1 MKGPTDNRPIPSCS
15 AGGAARSRCSIVAV
29 VFVVMMLLQD
39 ATVAPAAPI
48 PIAAVQRAEAVVF
61 EREILPILQRS
72 CLACHS
78 ASQRNGELSLESP
91 DAMKKGGDS
100 GPAIVAGNGAQSLL
114 LKLASHADEPV
125 MPPAGNKVNAPPLS
139 SEELGLIRLW
149 IDQGA
154 KGTGGIASLSPKQ
167 MQAIARSFAP
177 VLTVAVTADG
187 QYVAASRGNRLYLY
201 HGPSGQRVAEL
212 GDPALT
218 SNDPSAVEPVAHR
231 DLVESLA
238 FNVEG
243 DLLASGSFREAK
255 LWRRPRDVQRT
266 QLAVGGPVTALA
278 VSPNLEWI
286 ATSGPNNT
294 IRIWNAKSGQPA
306 ATLSGHSD
314 RVTGLKFDEQ
324 NATLFSVSIDQTLR
338 RWRVADGVSIGLVES
353 PSPLHA
359 LEIVEVSPPAANPR
373 QPPIVVTGGADN
385 QIRTWS
391 IPDAAPEKWA
401 NGIANARLLAFSR
414 DRGWA
419 AVADTAGTVRLMRAA
434 NAAAGAAAGTGA
446 AVNGLT
452 TWATVADWK
461 LDKGSPVAMELAGG
475 SATEPPL
482 LLTASADGTL
492 SAQKIPEQTLLRRWR
507 GALNPVTALAASGD
521 GKLVASGSDKGEIS
535 TWKNLFSEP
544 AKVLCEPNAVSGVT
558 TSTWHPARRIA
569 AVAGTVGGRHG
580 VLVRNLDNGQLMH
593 TLLGHDA
600 PVRAVAFS
608 ADGQRLVTASDD
620 QTVRVFE
627 LNSPQPP
634 ESKKFGPAGS
644 PLTAVALSPDSAQL
658 LAAGADNKVRLFNV
672 ADGMLQKECMGH
684 GGRIVGAGYLAAGQ
698 PYSISADRTVR
709 FWNPADGQQVRAI
722 ELPSPIISWSLSVD
736 AQRLAVGCEDK
747 LIRIVLLS
755 NGQIQQTLTGH
766 QGPAVSL
773 NFSADGKRLASS
785 AAANM
790 TSETIVWE
798 IEKSRI
804 QEVLEDVPCSF
815 VTWDGQPDRLIWTDV
830 AGRTWSRALL
840 FWRHC
845 DGNQQAIVGLQ
856 FQNASQNLLCA
867 ARDGSIRGFNTENAQ
882 ATFATNHGAPL
893 TSFRLSANEQ
903 AMVSGAENGTVRF
916 WQINGGGLG
925 VQQVANLAGPVLSA
939 GYSPDNARVLVSVAG
954 AKPFL
959 AVFDVA
965 TGQLLQR
972 FTHQV
977 QPATSVYWMPE
988 RDAIVSMA
996 ADSIWYASVRSVR
1009 LVPGHTGPVNALAAI
1024 PGSPLQVFSGSTDT
1038 TIRRWNLENA
1048 QPIAQFGHGGP
1059 VTAVAVRHDAQRLAS
1074 ASDNH
1079 TIKLWNINGQQL
1091 VEMRGDLRRK
1101 NSLARLTQQQAA
1113 ANERLNYQKQQAD
1126 IAEKDVPLKTDAAQK
1141 ATAALTAANTD
1152 LQQKQT
1158 ALTQAA
1164 DQKLAAEKASIAASA
1179 EARKAQIAKSTSE
1192 QSMKDMDS
1200 ELQVAQQKAALRTT
1214 ASNAAPNDAGLKQAA
1229 AEAAQLVVAAQQKLQ
1244 AAQTAVQ
1251 TSTQSAQAMANLA
1264 NEAAQ
1269 KVATT
1274 QKPYNDALAAVR
1286 SSQAAQRL
1294 AMQQSEIASKEL
1306 EQANARLP
1314 VARAA
1319 VTKAEANL
1327 AELKKLVEAATAAVN
1342 EADQAVR
1349 TLSFSADGRF
1359 LASAGD
1365 FASAHLWD
1373 GETGIAIAAFAG
1385 HKAPLSGV
1393 AFLGHS
1399 EIVSASADQTAVVW
1413 DLHPAWKL
1421 EKTIG
1426 AVDKP
1431 EVISHRVM
1439 SVDFSADSTRLL
1451 VGSGVPSRNGELHVF
1466 NLADGARVQSIAQ
1479 AHDDVVH
1486 AARFSPD
1493 GKRIASA
1500 GADRYVRTFDAA
1512 TAQPLRRFEGHTN
1525 YVLSVAWKSDSQTL
1539 VSAGA
1544 DNVLKVWDAETGDQ
1558 RVTIPNF
1565 GKHATG
1571 VRFIGDSDNVV
1582 SSCGDRQVRMHV
1594 ASNGGNFRNF
1604 GGANAWIH
1612 AVDITPNLELLAAGT
1627 ADGSLVIWNG
1637 NNGQLVRTVVVGK

>member
-1 MKGPTDNRPIPSCS
+1 VKVSTD
-15 AGGAARSRCSIVAV
+15 SRNIHSRFSSGTTCGRFLILLIVHV
-29 VFVVMMLLQD
+29 VLLLGTPD
-39 ATVAPAAPI
+39 APAAPI
-48 PIAAVQRAEAVVF
+48 PIAAVQRAEPVVF
-61 EREILPILQRS
+61 ERDILPILQRS

-91 DAMKKGGDS
+91 DTMKKGGDS

-114 LKLASHADEPV
+114 LNLASHTGEPV
-125 MPPAGNKVNAPPLS
+125 MPPVGNKVNAPPLS

-154 KGTGGIASLSPKQ
+154 KGTGGVANLSPRQ

-177 VLTVAVTADG
+177 VLTVAVTSDG

-212 GDPALT
+212 GDPALA

-255 LWRRPRDVQRT
+255 IWRRPRDVQRT

-294 IRIWNAKSGQPA
+294 IRVWNSKTSQPA
-306 ATLSGHSD
+306 ATLTGHTD

-324 NATLFSVSIDQTLR
+324 NATLFSVSVDQTLR
-338 RWRVADGVSIGLVES
+338 RWRVADGALVGLIES
-353 PSPLHA
+353 PSPLNA

-385 QIRTWS
+385 QIRTWA
-391 IPDAAPEKWA
+391 IPDAAPEKWTH
-401 NGIANARLLAFSR
+401 GIANARSLALSR
-414 DRGWA
+414 DRSWA
-419 AVADTAGTVRLMRAA
+419 AVADTTGTVRLLRAA
-434 NAAAGAAAGTGA
+434 NAAGNAAGAAAGNPA
-446 AVNGLT
+446 DNGRT
-452 TWATVADWK
+452 AWATVADWK
-461 LDKGSPVAMELAGG
+461 LDKGAPVALELVGG

-482 LLTASADGTL
+482 LFTASVDGML
-492 SAQKIPEQTLLRRWR
+492 SVQKIPEQTLLRRWR
-507 GALNPVTALAASGD
+507 GSLNPVTVLAVSAD
-521 GKLVASGSDKGEIS
+521 GKLVASGGDKGEIS
-535 TWKNLFSEP
+535 TWKNLFGEP
-544 AKVLCEPNAVSGVT
+544 AKVLCEPNAISGVI
-558 TSTWHPARRIA
+558 TSAWHPQRRIA

-580 VLVRNLDNGQLMH
+580 VLIRNLDNGQLMH

-608 ADGQRLVTASDD
+608 PDGQRLVTASDD

-627 LNSPQPP
+627 LNNPQPP

-644 PLTAVALSPDSAQL
+644 PLTAVALSPDYAQVV
-658 LAAGADNKVRLFNV
+658 AAGADNKVRLWNM

-684 GGRIVGAGYLAAGQ
+684 AGRILGAGYIAAGQ
-698 PYSISADRTVR
+698 PYSISADRTIR

-722 ELPSPIISWSLSVD
+722 ELPSPTVSWSLSAD
-736 AQRLAVGCEDK
+736 AQRLAVASEDK
-747 LIRIVLLS
+747 LIRIVLLA

-766 QGPAVSL
+766 QGPVVSL
-773 NFSADGKRLASS
+773 NFSFDGKRLASS
-785 AAANM
+785 AAVNM
-790 TSETIVWE
+790 SSETIVWE

-804 QEVLEDVPCSF
+804 QESLEDLPSSF
-815 VTWDGQPDRLIWTDV
+815 IAWDAQPDRLIWSDG
-830 AGRTWSRALL
+830 AGRTWNRALV
-840 FWRHC
+840 FARHL

-856 FQNASQNLLCA
+856 FQSGSQNLLCA

-882 ATFATNHGAPL
+882 ATFTTNHGAPL

-903 AMVSGAENGTVRF
+903 AIVSGAENGTVRF
-916 WQINGGGLG
+916 WQVNGGGLG

-939 GYSPDNARVLVSVAG
+939 AYSPDNTRVLISVAG
-954 AKPFL
+954 AKPFQ
-959 AVFDVA
+959 AVLDVA

-977 QPATSVYWMPE
+977 QPVSWVSWLPE
-988 RDAIVSMA
+988 RDVVVSLA
-996 ADSIWYASVRSVR
+996 PDGIWYASVRAAR
-1009 LVPGHTGPVNALAAI
+1009 LIPGHTGPVNGLAAF

-1038 TIRRWNLENA
+1038 TIRRWNLENG

-1059 VTAVAVRHDAQRLAS
+1059 VTAVAVRSDAQRLAS

-1079 TIKLWNINGQQL
+1079 TIKLWNVNGQQL
-1091 VEMRGDLRRK
+1091 VEMRGDMRRK

-1126 IAEKDVPLKTDAAQK
+1126 IAEKDVPTKTDAAQK

-1164 DQKLAAEKASIAASA
+1164 DQKLAAEKVSIAASA
-1179 EARKAQIAKSTSE
+1179 EARKAQLAKSTSE
-1192 QSMKDMDS
+1192 QMMKDMDA

-1214 ASNAAPNDAGLKQAA
+1214 ASNAAPNDAVLKQAA
-1229 AEAAQLVVAAQQKLQ
+1229 AEAAQLVVVTQQKLQ

-1251 TSTQSAQAMANLA
+1251 TSTQAAQTMANQA

-1269 KVATT
+1269 KVTTT

-1286 SSQAAQRL
+1286 TSQAAQRL
-1294 AMQQSEIASKEL
+1294 AMQQSGIATKEL

-1319 VTKAEANL
+1319 VTQAEANL
-1327 AELKKLVEAATAAVN
+1327 AELKKLVEAATTSVN

-1349 TLSFSADGRF
+1349 ALSFSADGRF

-1373 GETGIAIAAFAG
+1373 AETGIAVAAFAG
-1385 HKAPLSGV
+1385 HKAALSAIG
-1393 AFLGHS
+1393 FLGSS
-1399 EIVSASADQTAVVW
+1399 ELITVSTDQSAVVW
-1413 DLHPAWKL
+1413 ELHPAWKL
-1421 EKTIG
+1421 EKTVG
-1426 AVDKP
+1426 AIDKP
-1431 EVISHRVM
+1431 DLISHRVM
-1439 SVDFSADSTRLL
+1439 TVDFSADSTRLL

-1466 NLADGARVQSIAQ
+1466 NVADGSRVQSIPQ

-1500 GADRYVRTFDAA
+1500 SADKYVRTFDAA

-1525 YVLSVAWKSDSQTL
+1525 YVMSVAWKSDSQTL

-1544 DNVLKVWDAETGDQ
+1544 DNLLKVWDAETADQ

-1582 SSCGDRQVRMHV
+1582 SSCGDRLVRMHV
-1594 ASNGGNFRNF
+1594 ASNGGNIRNF
-1604 GGANAWIH
+1604 SGANAWIH
-1612 AVDITPNLELLAAGT
+1612 AVDITPNLELLVAGT
-1627 ADGSLVIWNG
+1627 ADGSLLLWNG
-1637 NNGQLVRTVVVGK
+1637 NTGQLVRTIVVGK